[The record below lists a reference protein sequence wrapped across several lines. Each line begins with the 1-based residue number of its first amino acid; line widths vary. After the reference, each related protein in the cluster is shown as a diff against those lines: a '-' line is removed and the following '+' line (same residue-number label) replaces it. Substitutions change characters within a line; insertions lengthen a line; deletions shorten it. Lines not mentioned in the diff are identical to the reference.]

1 MPKVS
6 VLIPTYN
13 RALHLRAAIAS
24 VLDQTFQDFEVIVVD
39 DASTDD
45 TFAVVRSVDD
55 ARVRY
60 LRHETNKKEAVS
72 RNTALRAASGEYIA
86 FLDDDDEWVREKLQ
100 RQVELLENRPPEFGG
115 VYTGCVTIDR
125 TSGNVVG
132 GVIPEKRGN
141 IFEDMIV
148 KNWVGTPSTVLF
160 KKECF
165 SQVGLFDETIAFGV
179 DYDMWIRIAS
189 KYQLDY
195 ISEPL
200 VKYYIQ
206 SDRLSTNHELVI
218 CGLENQIVKYGSLF
232 RKSSKGLSRRYRI
245 IGTLYC
251 YTGDLKKGRQ
261 ALLRAIR
268 INPFELRQYFNLC
281 TSFFGPRNFIRLK
294 KIFRQAIIANRMT
307 NRSLSGR

>member
-6 VLIPTYN
+6 VIIPTYN
-13 RALHLRAAIAS
+13 RVEHLRAAIAS
-24 VLDQTFQDFEVIVVD
+24 VLEQTFQDFEVIVVD

-45 TFAVVRSVDD
+45 TLDVVRKIRDP
-55 ARVRY
+55 RIRY
-60 LRHETNKKEAVS
+60 LRHETNKKEAMS
-72 RNTALRAASGEYIA
+72 RNTGLRAATGDYIA
-86 FLDDDDEWVREKLQ
+86 FLDDDDEWVADKLKL
-100 RQVELLENRPPEFGG
+100 QVELLENSPPEFGG
-115 VYTGCVTIDR
+115 VYTGCVTVDR
-125 TSGNVVG
+125 KSGSVVG
-132 GVIPEKRGN
+132 GVRPEKRGN
-141 IFEDMIV
+141 IFDDMMV

-160 KKECF
+160 KKQCF
-165 SQVGLFDETIAFGV
+165 TQVGLFDETIAFGV

-195 ISEPL
+195 IAEPL

-218 CGLENQIVKYGSLF
+218 RGLENQITKYGSLF

-251 YTGDLKKGRQ
+251 YTGDLKKGRK

-268 INPFELRQYFNLC
+268 TNPFELRQYFNLC
-281 TSFFGPRNFIRLK
+281 TSFFGPRNFIRIKSL
-294 KIFRQAIIANRMT
+294 FVRQ
-307 NRSLSGR
+307 